1 MAVPLA
7 DAAVT
12 PVDKQ
17 LGILVPSDFSS
28 PIDGFLMGLMD
39 RRRPLAVLR
48 LDRPSIRVGNNVL
61 VSVRSTGHDISQNV
75 GSRVK
80 ISMQTHTL
88 SKCCMAMFDGTDL

>member
-28 PIDGFLMGLMD
+28 PIDGFLLGLMD
-39 RRRPLAVLR
+39 RRRPLAALR
-48 LDRPSIRVGNNVL
+48 LDRPPIRVGNNVL
-61 VSVRSTGHDISQNV
+61 VSVRHVICSFLVAPSLRLAKLQP
-75 GSRVK
+75 
-80 ISMQTHTL
+80 
-88 SKCCMAMFDGTDL
+88 